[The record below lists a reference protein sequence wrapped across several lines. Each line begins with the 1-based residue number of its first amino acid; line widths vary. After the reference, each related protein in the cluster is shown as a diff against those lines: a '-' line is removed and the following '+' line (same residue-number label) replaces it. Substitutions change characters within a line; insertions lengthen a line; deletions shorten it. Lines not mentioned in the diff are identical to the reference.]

1 MKPTETARRHNDP
14 ETFHANECAAS
25 RLYGARIRAD
35 HKRAEI
41 EDAKRLKEIWEL

>member
-25 RLYGARIRAD
+25 RLYRTRVELD
-35 HKRAEI
+35 HRRAEM
-41 EDAKRLKEIWEL
+41 ELKKQLKEVWEL